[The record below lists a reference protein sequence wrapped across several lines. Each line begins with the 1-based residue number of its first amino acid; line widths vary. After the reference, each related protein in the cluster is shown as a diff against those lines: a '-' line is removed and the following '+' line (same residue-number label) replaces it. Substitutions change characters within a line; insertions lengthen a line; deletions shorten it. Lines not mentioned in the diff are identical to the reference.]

1 MSETVARIRTNQS
14 AHFYH
19 RDGRPCFEVP
29 YADPSKGMRKATL
42 ADARKLKLLPSP
54 TTILKVLHKQGLVE
68 WMIEQACLAVLTS
81 PRNDGESLDDFVH
94 RILKVEMEQDGE
106 AKQAAE
112 LGTKIHAAIAL
123 ELNGNPRCYP
133 SELEA
138 YVLPA
143 VESINE
149 IGLVVGV
156 ERVLIGERYC
166 GTTDVICEKTS
177 RMHPSLL
184 HRTVVDTKTT
194 KTLPTKD
201 SWWEHQLQTAAYA
214 KACGASRTANVY
226 VSTSEPGKV
235 AVFVQEDSEP
245 AWQAFKHLLDYWYI
259 TNKL

>member
-1 MSETVARIRTNQS
+1 MSETVARVRTNQS

-19 RDGRPCFEVP
+19 KNGAPCFEVP

-42 ADARKLKLLPSP
+42 ADARKLSLLPSP

-112 LGTKIHAAIAL
+112 LGTKIHAAISL
-123 ELNGNPRCYP
+123 ELTHDPACYP
-133 SELEA
+133 SELEP
-138 YVLPA
+138 YVKPA
-143 VESINE
+143 VEAIRK
-149 IGLVVGV
+149 IGIPMYVEHVV
-156 ERVLIGERYC
+156 IGDRYC
-166 GTTDVICEKTS
+166 GTMDVLCEE
-177 RMHPSLL
+177 PDGAN
-184 HRTVVDTKTT
+184 TVVDTKTT

-214 KACGASRTANVY
+214 KACGAQRTANVY
-226 VSTSEPGKV
+226 VSTTEPGKV
-235 AVFVQEDSEP
+235 AVFVQENIDT
-245 AWQAFKHLLDYWYI
+245 AWQAFKHLLDYWYL